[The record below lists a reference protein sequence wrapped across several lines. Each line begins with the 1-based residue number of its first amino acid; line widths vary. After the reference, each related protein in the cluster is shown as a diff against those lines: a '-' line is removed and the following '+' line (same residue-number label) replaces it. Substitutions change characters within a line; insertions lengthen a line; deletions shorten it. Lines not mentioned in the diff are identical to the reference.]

1 MIDAQAV
8 FVQTLINR
16 NSPMT
21 PTHTASP
28 TATVHMT
35 DDRVARLVF
44 SNPSHRNALS
54 AQLLMALDESLAALA
69 ARRVPVVVLGADVGQ
84 TVWSAGHDIR
94 ELTHDRDPIA
104 YGKPLEQ
111 VLRRIR
117 AYPGVVIALVCGSV
131 WGGAVDLAMS
141 CDLVVADRSASFA
154 MTPVNIGL
162 PYTTSGLLRF
172 FNNLPIHVLKE
183 MFFCAQ
189 PLDAERAERFGVV
202 NRLVDTDALE
212 ATALELARGIAAKAP
227 LAVQAVK
234 EQLRILEDLQPMPVQ
249 AMEQIAELRRQA
261 CASSDFGE
269 GLAAFAQRR
278 PAVFTGR

>member
-1 MIDAQAV
+1 M
-8 FVQTLINR
+8 
-16 NSPMT
+16 NST
-21 PTHTASP
+21 V
-28 TATVHMT
+28 TVHQI
-35 DDRVARLVF
+35 DERIARLVF

-54 AQLLMALDESLAALA
+54 AQLLSALDESLAALA
-69 ARRVPVVVLGADVGQ
+69 AQRVPVVILGTEVGQ
-84 TVWSAGHDIR
+84 PVWSAGHDIR
-94 ELTHDRDPIA
+94 ELQHDRDPIA

-117 AYPGVVIALVCGSV
+117 AYPGVVIALISGSV

-141 CDLVVADRSASFA
+141 CDLVVADHSASFA

-183 MFFCAQ
+183 MFFTAQ
-189 PLDAERAERFGVV
+189 KLDAQRAERFGVI
-202 NRLVDTDALE
+202 NRLVDSSELE
-212 ATALELARGIAAKAP
+212 ATALEMAQGIAAKAP
-227 LAVQAVK
+227 LAVAAVK

-261 CASSDFGE
+261 CESSDFGE

-278 PAVFTGR
+278 VAVFSGR